1 LYVCELGFSSKKGF
15 RPERKGDQNCSGRQ
29 VDISAHAGQGE
40 DRGTV
45 RGVVRVIIRLGLGV
59 DCQLPI
65 SAVQAEIALTTEK
78 QWE

>member
-1 LYVCELGFSSKKGF
+1 ML
-15 RPERKGDQNCSGRQ
+15 RKQ
-29 VDISAHAGQGE
+29 VDISAHAGRGE
-40 DRGTV
+40 DGGSV